1 MKEKWTEPKTTI
13 EEFVPNEYIAAC
25 ALTDKHEFILDP
37 SLALATNTNVVID
50 ADNNHLFDPLID
62 GPIKG
67 TNSLNG
73 STGVT
78 VKFIGFGWDV
88 GNGNTQMSKLT
99 KEEVEKGTYYAIVE
113 QTGNNSRHGF
123 SVAEKTWQERN
134 MS

>member
-13 EEFVPNEYIAAC
+13 EKFVPNEYIAAC
-25 ALTDKHEFILDP
+25 ALTNKHEFILDP

-50 ADNNHLFDPLID
+50 ADNNKQFDPLID

-67 TNSLNG
+67 TNSLK
-73 STGVT
+73 SDGVT

-88 GNGNTQMSKLT
+88 GNGNTQMDKLN
-99 KEEVEKGTYYAIVE
+99 KEEVERGEYYAIVE
-113 QTGNNSRHGF
+113 QTGNNSLHGF
-123 SVAEKTWQERN
+123 SVAEKTWQEKN